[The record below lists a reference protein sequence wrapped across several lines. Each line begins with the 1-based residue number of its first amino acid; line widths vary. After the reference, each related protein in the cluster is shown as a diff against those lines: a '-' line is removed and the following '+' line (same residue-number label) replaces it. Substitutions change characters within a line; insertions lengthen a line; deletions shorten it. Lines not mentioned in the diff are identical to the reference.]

1 MLNFIKKIS
10 DKFLDKKR
18 RKIVFS
24 SDETV
29 IFEENAVFQAIEN
42 EGNSSLKYLEL
53 YIKKLK
59 SFSWVDIFIGSEYF
73 KTFETETENDE
84 IPPEKTEKFIEYE
97 TKIFLNEEKLDDYFI
112 KYFMYT
118 NSNKFIIYILDRDFV
133 ENLIEFFLKNKIKA
147 GEIFLDE
154 ENHFVIDDYDTILK
168 RENSF
173 SINKKGA
180 GIMVFTAVVSAGL
193 YLYNSVLEDKI
204 TELDKKTVIAE
215 ENLNTVKLE
224 EDRFTQEIENLKTE
238 NEKFLAERELFSE
251 KILKVLKFMPENI
264 TAEKIYYEKGFFNIQ
279 GRACDENSLF
289 DFSEILEQEKNISSV
304 KYDYIIQ
311 RENSFEFLLELRV

>member
-18 RKIVFS
+18 GKIVFS

-97 TKIFLNEEKLDDYFI
+97 TKIFLNEENLDDYFI

-180 GIMVFTAVVSAGL
+180 EIMVFTAVVSAGL

>member
-1 MLNFIKKIS
+1 M
-10 DKFLDKKR
+10 
-18 RKIVFS
+18 
-24 SDETV
+24 
-29 IFEENAVFQAIEN
+29 
-42 EGNSSLKYLEL
+42 
-53 YIKKLK
+53 
-59 SFSWVDIFIGSEYF
+59 
-73 KTFETETENDE
+73 
-84 IPPEKTEKFIEYE
+84 
-97 TKIFLNEEKLDDYFI
+97 
-112 KYFMYT
+112 
-118 NSNKFIIYILDRDFV
+118 

-215 ENLNTVKLE
+215 ENLNTVKFE

-251 KILKVLKFMPENI
+251 KILKVLKLMPENI

>member
-18 RKIVFS
+18 GKIVFS

-97 TKIFLNEEKLDDYFI
+97 TKIFLNEENLDDYFI

-193 YLYNSVLEDKI
+193 YLYNSVLEDRI

-251 KILKVLKFMPENI
+251 KILKVLKLMPENI

>member
-18 RKIVFS
+18 GKIVFS

-29 IFEENAVFQAIEN
+29 IFEENAVFQTIEN

-59 SFSWVDIFIGSEYF
+59 SFSCVDIFIGSEYF

-97 TKIFLNEEKLDDYFI
+97 TKIFLNEENLDAYFI

-224 EDRFTQEIENLKTE
+224 EDSFTQEIENLKTE

-251 KILKVLKFMPENI
+251 KILKVLKLMPENI
-264 TAEKIYYEKGFFNIQ
+264 TAEKIYYENGFFNIQ

>member
-18 RKIVFS
+18 GKIVFS

-29 IFEENAVFQAIEN
+29 IFEENAVFQTIEN

-97 TKIFLNEEKLDDYFI
+97 TKIFLNEENLDDYFI

-193 YLYNSVLEDKI
+193 YLYNSVLEDRI

-251 KILKVLKFMPENI
+251 KILKVLKLMPENI